1 MTAPDPSHVRPA
13 ESPVLLL
20 ALTGFMGAGK
30 TTVGRLLAEQSGWQF
45 QDADSLIEAE
55 TGSTIAE
62 LFSRHGEPWFR
73 ALEHQTIRRL
83 VLAAQQKSN
92 PAATAPTQ
100 IPQLLALGGGAMEDA
115 QTRELLLHSPKVK
128 LIHLEVSLPE
138 AIRRCT
144 ADSVHQR
151 PVLAERTR
159 LAARYAQRL
168 PLYRQAHTTIPV
180 DALSPDQVVVH
191 ILNWLRRNEGS
202 SDASHQHP

>member
-13 ESPVLLL
+13 ASPVSLL

-30 TTVGRLLAEQSGWQF
+30 STVGRLLAARSGWQF
-45 QDADSLIEAE
+45 QDADSLIETE

-83 VLAAQQKSN
+83 VLEAQQQSGS
-92 PAATAPTQ
+92 AATAPAP
-100 IPQLLALGGGAMEDA
+100 IPQVLALGGGAMENP
-115 QTRELLLHSPKVK
+115 QTRELLLHSPAVR

-144 ADSVHQR
+144 ADSVHVR
-151 PVLAERTR
+151 PVLADRSR
-159 LAARYAQRL
+159 LAARYEQRL
-168 PLYRQAHTTIPV
+168 SLYRQAHATIPV
-180 DALSPDQVVVH
+180 DALSPDQVVVQ
-191 ILNWLRRNEGS
+191 ILQWLESNSPTGS
-202 SDASHQHP
+202 ASHQHP